1 MLSSS
6 GEVRSV
12 GLRQQ
17 RLEYASHCEL
27 RSSTDCNP
35 LLVELHAGGYCV
47 KSSVLVDHMAHN

>member
-35 LLVELHAGGYCV
+35 LLVE
-47 KSSVLVDHMAHN
+47 SSVLVDHMAHN